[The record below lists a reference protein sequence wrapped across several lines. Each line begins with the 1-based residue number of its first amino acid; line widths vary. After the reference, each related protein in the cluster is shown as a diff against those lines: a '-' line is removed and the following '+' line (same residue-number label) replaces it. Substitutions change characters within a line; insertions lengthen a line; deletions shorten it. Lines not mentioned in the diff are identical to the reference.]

1 MKNFLVFLIT
11 LFVAVLY
18 FAQHDLFSRT
28 RFGVK
33 LEHFT
38 SVSESKDLLPNI
50 LCNYLAEHNIRYKYH
65 KIPNYIKDFLSKNI
79 DYEIVYKNPSKY
91 TAIFFKPAKQAKKNS
106 FVFRALYN
114 TFLAE
119 KKFYGDR
126 FQLIYKHDLSA
137 HDVYKNPY
145 DEIAF
150 EDLKEYCKYFCLVN
164 PSNDTIFSFKNLT
177 DTETKAIEVLLQQY
191 DSISK

>member
-11 LFVAVLY
+11 IFIAILY
-18 FAQHDLFSRT
+18 LSHYDLFSKT
-28 RFGVK
+28 RLGVK
-33 LEHFT
+33 IEHFA
-38 SVSESKDLLPNI
+38 SVKESQDLLPNI
-50 LCNYLAEHNIRYKYH
+50 LLNYLTEHSIRYKYH

-91 TAIFFKPAKQAKKNS
+91 TAIFFKPAKHEQKNS
-106 FVFRALYN
+106 FVFNVLYN
-114 TFLAE
+114 NFLAE
-119 KKFYGDR
+119 RKFYGDK
-126 FQLIYKHDLSA
+126 FQLIYKHDLS
-137 HDVYKNPY
+137 DDVVYKNPY

-164 PSNDTIFSFKNLT
+164 PSNDTIFSFNNFT
-177 DTETKAIEVLLQQY
+177 DTETKAIEILLQQY